1 MLGLGEDAGLSESS
15 GLGLSTFD
23 FLSMLPKK
31 IIAAIPRARL
41 KEIRVAMA
49 SAANSWKNEVAT
61 PDANGMIEIP
71 KGIGLLSYGITE
83 RVRFD
88 TCESWKLGIKDGITS
103 PLSLLAHIYFEKQR
117 ELIAAD
123 EHLLFHEYFSIA
135 LVDAGSQSQLPE
147 VVRFHAWI
155 ANFCVNHLLRLYTGG
170 DDLRRANPLAV
181 VLEQVI
187 RKRQES
193 EYKKFQARIEKS
205 TRKTNRSVLMQVVN
219 QANNLF
225 TKHRTWSINRI
236 AQEILDTNGST
247 DLPKLSQLRNIIARN
262 CPNIPKQKA
271 GRPRKKKVQ

>member
-1 MLGLGEDAGLSESS
+1 MLGLSEDAGLWESS

-23 FLSMLPKK
+23 FLSKLPKK

-41 KEIRVAMA
+41 KEILVAID
-49 SAANSWKNEVAT
+49 SAVNSWKNEVAT

-83 RVRFD
+83 RVKFD
-88 TCESWKLGIKDGITS
+88 TCEPWKLGIKDGIAS
-103 PLSLLAHIYFEKQR
+103 PLSLLAHIYFEKQP

-123 EHLLFHEYFSIA
+123 KHLRFHEYFSIA
-135 LVDAGSQSQLPE
+135 LVNAGPQSQLPE
-147 VVRFHAWI
+147 VARFHAWI
-155 ANFCVNHLLRLYTGG
+155 ANFCVNHLLRLYTGR
-170 DDLRRANPLAV
+170 DDLSHANPLAV
-181 VLEQVI
+181 ALEQEL
-187 RKRQES
+187 RKQQES

-205 TRKTNRSVLMQVVN
+205 TRKTNHRVLMQVVN

-225 TKHRTWSINRI
+225 AKYRTWSINRI
-236 AQEILDTNGST
+236 AQEILETNGST
-247 DLPKLSQLRNIIARN
+247 DLPKLTQLRNIIAKN